1 LVVVLEVGDDLLEV
15 VFTEGG
21 EDLLLVLF
29 AHDDVAVSGHAYFI
43 NFYIEFISRAFYYIF
58 ELL

>member
-1 LVVVLEVGDDLLEV
+1 LVVVLEVGYDLLDV

-21 EDLLLVLF
+21 EDLLLVLL
-29 AHDDVAVSGHAYFI
+29 AHDDVAASSHAYFI
-43 NFYIEFISRAFYYIF
+43 SFYIEFISRAFYYIF